1 MLRALLTELK
11 WKRRKQFKKRSEGL
25 ELTGIHDCLVL
36 EEKIKI
42 RYLSESVCYIFIII
56 IKKQHI
62 FTIEKFLKCNYKN
75 IKNTHNLS

>member
-1 MLRALLTELK
+1 MLKALLAELE

-25 ELTGIHDCLVL
+25 ELTGIHDCLLL

-42 RYLSESVCYIFIII
+42 RFLSEIVCYIFIIV

-62 FTIEKFLKCNYKN
+62 NYRKIIEMQLEEHKKYP
-75 IKNTHNLS
+75 

>member
-1 MLRALLTELK
+1 MLKALLTELE

-25 ELTGIHDCLVL
+25 ELTGIHDCLLL

-42 RYLSESVCYIFIII
+42 RFLSEIVCYIFIIV

-62 FTIEKFLKCNYKN
+62 NYRKIIEMQLEEHKKYP
-75 IKNTHNLS
+75 